1 MWAQTLL
8 VCYFLGIV
16 AAILKTARYALDAK
30 RTRQRF
36 YLIGVPA
43 NLALASALAVL
54 AASAGDTLNG
64 EWLRMAIRL
73 SFIMW
78 AVLVLLFE
86 AIYLRTILTVRRE
99 A

>member
-8 VCYFLGIV
+8 VCYFLGTI

-43 NLALASALAVL
+43 NIALATALIVL
-54 AASAGDTLNG
+54 AASVGDSFNA
-64 EWLRMAIRL
+64 EWIRAAIRL
-73 SFIMW
+73 SFIVW
-78 AVLVLLFE
+78 AVLALTFE
-86 AIYLRTILTVRRE
+86 ALYLKTILTVRRE
-99 A
+99 I